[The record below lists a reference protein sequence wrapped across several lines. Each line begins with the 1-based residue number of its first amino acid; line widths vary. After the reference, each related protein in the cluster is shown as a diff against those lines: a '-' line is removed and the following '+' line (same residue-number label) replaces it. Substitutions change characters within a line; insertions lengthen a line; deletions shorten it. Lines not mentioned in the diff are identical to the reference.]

1 MKLISIP
8 ERNRFEGNENG
19 IKLTRMKLMD
29 QSKIGHNL
37 RTNLIE
43 LSILI
48 YWYHIFNSLGCVVL
62 DFFSNQYEQK
72 CKEM

>member
-29 QSKIGHNL
+29 QVK
-37 RTNLIE
+37 
-43 LSILI
+43 
-48 YWYHIFNSLGCVVL
+48 
-62 DFFSNQYEQK
+62 
-72 CKEM
+72 